1 MNIYTIEPPATS
13 KNGVQRIYGGNGTNK
28 SDFRKAPVDV
38 LWMSGYL
45 RKNGFDNIFHD
56 SNNSRETLEDLKK
69 YFNEKPPDIVFF
81 STSTCT
87 IYEDV
92 KVATVAKR
100 INPNCITVAFGT
112 HIMEL
117 TSETLEEAP
126 DVDVGIYSNEWELVA
141 LDIVKNIDKSGA
153 KNYVD

>member
-56 SNNSRETLEDLKK
+56 SNNSRKNLDDLEKLFLID
-69 YFNEKPPDIVFF
+69 KPNLVFF

-92 KVATVAKR
+92 KVATIAKK
-100 INPNCITVAFGT
+100 INPDCITVAFGT

-117 TSETLEEAP
+117 TSETLKEAP
-126 DVDVGIYSNEWELVA
+126 D
-141 LDIVKNIDKSGA
+141 LDIGIFSNS
-153 KNYVD
+153 